1 MNSIRNSFLLLFLT
15 AVISS
20 TCAESIFTLNL
31 GERYRLIERQNLR
44 VRENGRYKGFL
55 YREFRA
61 FLRSSD
67 GSERRYTGEYYILEN
82 MKRNALL
89 VAKAVDQEY
98 ETAFSINLQGNVLVE
113 DKFKVPIHQ
122 NFPAFSPNP
131 VRQGESWD
139 VSGSDL
145 ISDSKGNSVRIPFL
159 CHYILRGTGRYMN
172 RPVTVIDAQY
182 ALRYQKSGYKHESDK
197 IKKIS
202 GTRKAVIMIYDDS
215 TGGIFIKSDIK
226 QQIIYTDGDNEET
239 EGFILTWYNG
249 VSGSALEVSDLQIT
263 ENIEKLKKDVSS
275 DSGSVGMLD
284 DVTVEKSEKGLVL
297 KIQNIHFLP
306 DSPIILPEEKTRLD
320 SIADLLKTVK
330 NRMFLITGH
339 TADVGSKESQ
349 DLLSVERAKTIV
361 DELVKR
367 DLSPKLFMYQG
378 KGGKEPV
385 ASNDTKEG
393 RAKNRRVEITILY

>member
-1 MNSIRNSFLLLFLT
+1 
-15 AVISS
+15 
-20 TCAESIFTLNL
+20 
-31 GERYRLIERQNLR
+31 
-44 VRENGRYKGFL
+44 
-55 YREFRA
+55 
-61 FLRSSD
+61 
-67 GSERRYTGEYYILEN
+67 
-82 MKRNALL
+82 
-89 VAKAVDQEY
+89 
-98 ETAFSINLQGNVLVE
+98 
-113 DKFKVPIHQ
+113 
-122 NFPAFSPNP
+122 
-131 VRQGESWD
+131 
-139 VSGSDL
+139 
-145 ISDSKGNSVRIPFL
+145 
-159 CHYILRGTGRYMN
+159 
-172 RPVTVIDAQY
+172 
-182 ALRYQKSGYKHESDK
+182 
-197 IKKIS
+197 
-202 GTRKAVIMIYDDS
+202 MIYDDS